1 MLIIKQSKEFTVGE
15 MARLTMGN
23 STKLITL
30 ENQVV
35 DMDSYI
41 IFEDTDRTNGEVKTV
56 LALMANGTKYG
67 SISPTFI
74 KDFIQ
79 LADMYELAG
88 VPFTRMKVVGGQS
101 KNGRHFIACEAA
113 E

>member
-1 MLIIKQSKEFTVGE
+1 MRIIKQSKEFTVGE

-23 STKLITL
+23 STRLSVL

-41 IFEDTDRTNGEVKTV
+41 IFEDTDRGTGEFKTV
-56 LALMANGTKYG
+56 LVLTAGGTKYG
-67 SISPTFI
+67 TISPTFI
-74 KDFIQ
+74 KDFYQ
-79 LADMYELAG
+79 LADMYEFAG
-88 VPFTRMKVVGGQS
+88 APFTRMKVVGGQS

>member
-1 MLIIKQSKEFTVGE
+1 MQIIKQSKDFTVSE

-23 STKLITL
+23 STKLSNL

-41 IFEDTDRTNGEVKTV
+41 IFEDTARGTGEVKTV
-56 LALMANGTKYG
+56 LVLMANGTKYG
-67 SISPTFI
+67 TISPTFI

-79 LADMYELAG
+79 LADMYDFAG

>member
-1 MLIIKQSKEFTVGE
+1 MRIIKQSKDFTVSE

-23 STKLITL
+23 STKLSSL

-35 DMDSYI
+35 DMDAYI
-41 IFEDTDRTNGEVKTV
+41 IFEEKDRDTDEAKIV
-56 LALMANGTKYG
+56 LVLMANGTKYG
-67 SISPTFI
+67 TISPTFI
-74 KDFIQ
+74 RDFCQ
-79 LADMYELAG
+79 LMDMYEIAG
-88 VPFTRMKVVGGQS
+88 EPFTRMKVVGGQS